1 MAITVLASWN
11 ARKKSTLDRRAS
23 PEGYT
28 ISSVMRI
35 LAISGSL
42 RSSSSST
49 SIVHA
54 AALVAPSGVT
64 VTVYDTL
71 DKLPHFNPDL
81 DREGDVPPPAVAEL
95 RRLVG
100 QSDAL
105 LISTPEYAHGI
116 PGTLKNAL
124 DWLVSSLEFPGI
136 AVSVINPSAH
146 SFHGHESL
154 IEVLRTMSA
163 QFPDGASA
171 RIALPSR
178 SMTAEEAAADP
189 GIAQALRDV
198 IDALVSHGT
207 RDRAAF
213 EL

>member
-1 MAITVLASWN
+1 
-11 ARKKSTLDRRAS
+11 
-23 PEGYT
+23 
-28 ISSVMRI
+28 MRI

-54 AALVAPSGVT
+54 ASLVAPAGVT
-64 VTVYDTL
+64 VTVYDGL

-81 DREGDVPPPAVAEL
+81 DGEGDAPPPPVAEL

-100 QSDAL
+100 ESDAL

-146 SFHGHESL
+146 SFHGNESL
-154 IEVLRTMSA
+154 TEILRTMSA

-178 SMTAEEAAADP
+178 SMTADEVAANAEL
-189 GIAQALRDV
+189 AQALKDV
-198 IDALVSHGT
+198 IAALLAHGP
-207 RDRAAF
+207 RERAAF

>member
-1 MAITVLASWN
+1 
-11 ARKKSTLDRRAS
+11 
-23 PEGYT
+23 
-28 ISSVMRI
+28 MRI

-54 AALVAPSGVT
+54 ATLVAPEGVT
-64 VTVYDTL
+64 ITVYDGL

-81 DREGDVPPPAVAEL
+81 DNEGDVPPPAVAEL

-100 QSDAL
+100 ESDAL

-146 SFHGHESL
+146 SFHGNESL
-154 IEVLRTMSA
+154 TEVIRTMSA
-163 QFPDGASA
+163 KFPDGASA
-171 RIALPSR
+171 RIALPDR
-178 SMTAEEAAADP
+178 SMTAEQVAANADLSRALMVI
-189 GIAQALRDV
+189 IASLA
-198 IDALVSHGT
+198 AHGT

-213 EL
+213 DL